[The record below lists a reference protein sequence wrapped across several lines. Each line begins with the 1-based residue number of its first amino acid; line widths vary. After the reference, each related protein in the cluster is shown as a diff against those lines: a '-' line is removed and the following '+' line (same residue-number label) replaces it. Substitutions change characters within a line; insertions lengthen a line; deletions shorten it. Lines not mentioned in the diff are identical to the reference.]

1 MARKEY
7 DCVMQFMLEE
17 HSDPASAL
25 PIYIG
30 LESNIADYRRNI
42 FKWASPISKY
52 TSFRKLDFILRC
64 VLRCDIRVNLY
75 L

>member
-42 FKWASPISKY
+42 FKWASPISK
-52 TSFRKLDFILRC
+52 
-64 VLRCDIRVNLY
+64 
-75 L
+75 